1 MRDEGDAEDDV
12 LQQDR
17 ISASFWSGDVGRRGV
32 AHLGAFAF
40 YKRRGV
46 WHSVGSDQSGSDL
59 FRARGL
65 CPWPLL
71 FLLGLQP
78 REDVDQ
84 GFVAPVDEGFQPRN
98 ALLVE

>member
-1 MRDEGDAEDDV
+1 MEGRAGLEIGDWRSE
-12 LQQDR
+12 
-17 ISASFWSGDVGRRGV
+17 ISEGNGGALV
-32 AHLGAFAF
+32 AHLGAFAV
-40 YKRRGV
+40 YKRLGV
-46 WHSVGSDQSGSDL
+46 WHSMGSDQSGSDL

-84 GFVAPVDEGFQPRN
+84 GFVAPVDEGFQPRD